1 MKKTFYYLS
10 PFIIFPLWALLSE
23 LLLDD
28 LWGIPTISYIFI
40 GGLLLLSALI
50 GGLTPSRKNMDL
62 RITLFVPLSFFLTMF
77 IGCFFDT
84 GTCSGEPRLDL
95 GEAFEMSIRFW
106 FIYVLMALITFL
118 ASYIRI
124 ALGKNKVDLKTIR

>member
-10 PFIIFPLWALLSE
+10 PFIIFPIWVLLSE

-28 LWGIPTISYIFI
+28 LWGIPAVSYIFI
-40 GGLLLLSALI
+40 GGLLVLSALI
-50 GGLTPSRKNMDL
+50 GGFSPSKKKMDL
-62 RITLFVPLSFFLTMF
+62 RITFWVPLSFFLTVF
-77 IGCFFDT
+77 VYAFFDT

-95 GEAFEMSIRFW
+95 GEAFVISIRFW

-118 ASYIRI
+118 VSFIKGRI
-124 ALGKNKVDLKTIR
+124 FKKRRKAA